1 LSLDSLAVEFI
12 ILRGEK
18 RLNNKEGEHK
28 RRNKNK
34 KMWKQKG
41 SSRKKKGK
49 EYVLK
54 EESRRKSGQIGFV
67 I

>member
-49 EYVLK
+49 EDVLK